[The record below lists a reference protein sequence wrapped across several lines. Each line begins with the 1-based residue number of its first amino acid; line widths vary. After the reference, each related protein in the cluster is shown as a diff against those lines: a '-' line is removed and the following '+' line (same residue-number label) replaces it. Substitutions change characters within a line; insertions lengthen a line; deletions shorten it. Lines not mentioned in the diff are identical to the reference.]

1 MGGSASGTMQHEM
14 LTPRHD
20 MEQVDEEAEDM
31 GGNAAGQIPVEGELI
46 GQEDQE
52 EAEVEANAGADQEA
66 TRGDAEGDDQPAEW
80 EEYSAISPARPSWRA
95 PLGHYFKDVRWETQT
110 FRTRQQTARQ
120 LELIHLAHER
130 WAQL

>member
-20 MEQVDEEAEDM
+20 NMEQVDEEAEDM

-52 EAEVEANAGADQEA
+52 EAEVEANVGADQEA
-66 TRGDAEGDDQPAEW
+66 TRGDAEGDDQPAE
-80 EEYSAISPARPSWRA
+80 
-95 PLGHYFKDVRWETQT
+95 
-110 FRTRQQTARQ
+110 
-120 LELIHLAHER
+120 
-130 WAQL
+130 